1 MFKIVLISAPALLP
15 ASREEGVWY
24 LLFSG
29 IFFYV
34 GSSIEDTHIHTITNI
49 QNGDVNIN
57 RISIHSESLYRTVVK
72 ILQVEALSLEFA
84 ATLHENIYNSA
95 IMLGTA
101 GCT

>member
-1 MFKIVLISAPALLP
+1 MFKIVLISTPALLP

-84 ATLHENIYNSA
+84 ATLHENVYSSGKNFW
-95 IMLGTA
+95 LV
-101 GCT
+101 